1 VPGEQVFFCDKTFSE
16 FVQEHCLNLLKH
28 FSSKKSR
35 LCPNQNMENPKPVG
49 SANFFPADPPED
61 HRPGVWELC
70 PQVCTFPASQ
80 VVKVVA
86 FSFSLDRKKEKSTN
100 KSQAF

>member
-1 VPGEQVFFCDKTFSE
+1 
-16 FVQEHCLNLLKH
+16 
-28 FSSKKSR
+28 
-35 LCPNQNMENPKPVG
+35 MENPKPVG